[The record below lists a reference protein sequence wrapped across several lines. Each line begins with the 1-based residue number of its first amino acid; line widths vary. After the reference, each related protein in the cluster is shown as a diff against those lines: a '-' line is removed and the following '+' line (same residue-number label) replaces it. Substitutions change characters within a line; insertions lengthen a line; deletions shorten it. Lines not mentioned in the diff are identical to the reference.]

1 MQIKNKTLY
10 RILCSLMALS
20 ATCGNAM
27 SVNKADVYE
36 DSLSTAKTRVDTVLV
51 GNKTKEYADS
61 VAVAIVPVSI
71 QKDLQEAKTDSIKPL
86 SRIPAITLDDWYTL
100 NYDAIVLRPNYSY
113 LPLIFKRQTLR
124 SDSIKQF
131 VPASEYCLDVD
142 RDWLNKAIEETNRNR
157 DVMNYAITHSP
168 EVVLYNAQKLPEP
181 PKEFVSVVD
190 PKTRMLKIEERDIKS
205 GLGVDAKREKVNVH
219 NWLHTFSGSLHFSQ
233 SYVSENWYQGGNNN
247 LNVISDM
254 QWNVKLNTNIHKKY
268 LFENTIRYRVGVI
281 TTPEDTERRYSL
293 SDDYFQ
299 WNTQVG
305 IKAIKK
311 WYYSATMQFKTQ
323 LFNNYQANSNSRR
336 TSFLSPAEMNLGAGI
351 TFSNASKDGW
361 RSVNLQISPV
371 SYNLKYCLSKENPA
385 PQNFGIKEG
394 HKTKHD
400 VGSKIDLKFNWKFNQ
415 AIRWETRVYA
425 FTNYKYVQG
434 DWQNTFNFNVTSNLT
449 TTLNVHLRYDKS
461 AAKNED
467 WDYWQL
473 KEILSFGLAYRFAT
487 D

>member
-20 ATCGNAM
+20 VTCGNAM

-36 DSLSTAKTRVDTVLV
+36 DSLSTAATRVNTVLI

-247 LNVISDM
+247 LNMIS
-254 QWNVKLNTNIHKKY
+254 NINYGLKLNQNLHPKLLYELTVQYKLGINSAPDDELRDYSINEDLFQLVTKFGLKATKK
-268 LFENTIRYRVGVI
+268 F
-281 TTPEDTERRYSL
+281 
-293 SDDYFQ
+293 
-299 WNTQVG
+299 
-305 IKAIKK
+305 
-311 WYYSATMQFKTQ
+311 YYSMGLQFKTQ
-323 LFNNYQANSNSRR
+323 LLQSFHSNTWDLGSSFLTPGELNAGIGMTYSTKNKRGNASFDASLSPLSYNMKICRATHKISPTTFGIEEGKHLGHEIGSSGECKFSWAITRNISLNSRL
-336 TSFLSPAEMNLGAGI
+336 FV
-351 TFSNASKDGW
+351 FSDY
-361 RSVNLQISPV
+361 
-371 SYNLKYCLSKENPA
+371 SY
-385 PQNFGIKEG
+385 I
-394 HKTKHD
+394 
-400 VGSKIDLKFNWKFNQ
+400 
-415 AIRWETRVYA
+415 
-425 FTNYKYVQG
+425 QG
-434 DWQNTFNFNVTSNLT
+434 DWET
-449 TTLNVHLRYDKS
+449 TIDLAVNKFISTRIYAHLRYDDS
-461 AAKNED
+461 ADIDKA
-467 WDYWQL
+467 WRYWQF
-473 KEILSFGLAYRFAT
+473 KEVFSFGLQYKFNY
-487 D
+487 